1 MCGIVGYIGPQDA
14 TPIILHGLKRLE
26 YRGYDSAGIAV
37 VSENKKIDRLRRL
50 GKVRE
55 LENVLSRAILKASR
69 EIAKGDIVIVQPIH
83 LGHYF
88 ESASQSAGLFSPQKM
103 VSLAEDR
110 NFRDAVIEFKKIYIQ
125 RALAKHNGN
134 WAAAA
139 RTLGMHRSNLH
150 NLAGR
155 LGLRKPSN

>member
-1 MCGIVGYIGPQDA
+1 MAPDRA
-14 TPIILHGLKRLE
+14 DLLAGLFAER
-26 YRGYDSAGIAV
+26 IQ
-37 VSENKKIDRLRRL
+37 RRL
-50 GKVRE
+50 GLGYVRISPQVLEMFSRYHWPGNVRE
-55 LENVLSRAILKASR
+55 LENVLSGAILKASR

-83 LGHYF
+83 LGHDF

-103 VSLAEDR
+103 VSFAEDR
-110 NFRDAVIEFKKIYIQ
+110 NFRDAVIEFKKTYIQ